1 MPHDEKFMKTSLEKK
16 TSLLKLII
24 LLGNLW

>member
-1 MPHDEKFMKTSLEKK
+1 MPHDEEFMKTSLENK